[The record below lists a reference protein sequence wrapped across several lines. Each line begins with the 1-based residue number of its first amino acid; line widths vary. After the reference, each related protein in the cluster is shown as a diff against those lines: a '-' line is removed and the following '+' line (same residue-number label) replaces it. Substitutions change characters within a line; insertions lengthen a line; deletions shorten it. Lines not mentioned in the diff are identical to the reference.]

1 MKSIQKKI
9 NYLRTLLLHHQ
20 YQYHTLDDPEISDAD
35 YDKLMLEL
43 QCLEKTLFDKFESE
57 MSPTKRVGSTNLDIF
72 ETVKHESLMLSLE
85 NVFNKNHVLEFITQI
100 QSRLNIINRIPLC
113 CELKFDGLAIN
124 LIYKNGFLIR
134 AVTRGDGTTGENVTN
149 NIRTIPDI
157 PHTIKIPISN
167 STSSQIEIRGEVFM
181 TKSRFEQL
189 NQQVCRDN
197 KKRFANP
204 RNAAAGSVRQ
214 RDPKVTANRFLSFY
228 SYGVGVVTEF
238 QIPDSHFL
246 TLRKLKHFG
255 IPICDYTCLC
265 SSLEEIMIF
274 YHRISNLKSNLDFD
288 IDGIVIKV
296 DSQQLQNRLGNRS
309 NGPRWAVALKFPAPE
324 KFSYVQK
331 IKFQVGRTG
340 VITPVAQL
348 QPVEVGGIVVRHAT
362 LHNFNE
368 IKRLNLYLGDQV
380 VIRRAGNVV
389 PQIVKVYHQ
398 EKTFLERKKIILPS
412 HCPVCHSKLETINQV
427 LVRCTGG
434 IICPS
439 QKKHFLKH
447 FVSRRALNIKGLGER
462 IIDQLINNNYVSTPS
477 DLFLLTIKKI
487 ENLDNMGSKL
497 ALRIITSIRRS
508 QNTTLSRFIYS
519 LGIREVGVVT
529 AFNLAH
535 YFGSWDRFVS
545 SDLKTFLKIKNIGP
559 IGAVHI
565 INFLSEKRNKIII
578 RELVAK
584 LVFMEQG

>member
-1 MKSIQKKI
+1 
-9 NYLRTLLLHHQ
+9 
-20 YQYHTLDDPEISDAD
+20 
-35 YDKLMLEL
+35 
-43 QCLEKTLFDKFESE
+43 
-57 MSPTKRVGSTNLDIF
+57 
-72 ETVKHESLMLSLE
+72 
-85 NVFNKNHVLEFITQI
+85 
-100 QSRLNIINRIPLC
+100 
-113 CELKFDGLAIN
+113 KFDGLAIN

-157 PHTIKIPISN
+157 PHHIKIPINN
-167 STSSQIEIRGEVFM
+167 STSSSQIEIRGEVFM

-189 NQQVCRDN
+189 NQQVYRDN
-197 KKRFANP
+197 KKLFANP

-214 RDPKVTANRFLSFY
+214 IDPKVTANRFLSFY
-228 SYGVGVVTEF
+228 SYGLGVLTGF

-255 IPICDYTCLC
+255 LPICDYTCLC
-265 SSLEEIMIF
+265 FSIEEIMIF
-274 YHRISNLKSNLDFD
+274 YHQISNLKSKLDFD

-296 DSQQLQNRLGNRS
+296 DSHQLQNRLGNRPHV
-309 NGPRWAVALKFPAPE
+309 PRWAVALKFPATE
-324 KFSYVQK
+324 KLSYVHN

-340 VITPVAQL
+340 LITPVAQL
-348 QPVEVGGIVVRHAT
+348 QPVEVDGIVVSHAT
-362 LHNFNE
+362 LHNFNA

-380 VIRRAGNVV
+380 VVRRAGNVV
-389 PQIVKVYHQ
+389 PQIVKVNQ
-398 EKTFLERKKIILPS
+398 PENTFLERKKIILPS
-412 HCPVCHSKLETINQV
+412 NCPICHSPLETINKV

-447 FVSRRALNIKGLGER
+447 FVSRRALNIKGLGDR
-462 IIDQLINNNYVSTPS
+462 IIDQLVNNNYVSTPA
-477 DLFLLTIKKI
+477 DLFRLNIQKM
-487 ENLDNMGSKL
+487 ENLDKMGEKL
-497 ALRIITSIRRS
+497 SLRIITAIRRS

-529 AFNLAH
+529 ALNLAH

-545 SDLKTFLKIKNIGP
+545 ADFKTFLKIKNIGP
-559 IGAVHI
+559 IVATHI

-578 RELVAK
+578 RQLVDK
-584 LVFMEQG
+584 LVFREPG

>member
-43 QCLEKTLFDKFESE
+43 QCLEKTFSDTIESK
-57 MSPTKRVGSTNLDIF
+57 MSPTKRVGATNLDIF
-72 ETVKHESLMLSLE
+72 ETVKHESFMLSLA
-85 NVFNKNHVLEFITQI
+85 NVFNETDVLEFVTKIKA
-100 QSRLNIINRIPLC
+100 RLNIINRIPLC

-124 LIYKNGFLIR
+124 LIYKHGFLIR

-157 PHTIKIPISN
+157 PHHIKMPITN
-167 STSSQIEIRGEVFM
+167 RTSSQIEIRGEVFM

-197 KKRFANP
+197 KKIFANP

-214 RDPKVTANRFLSFY
+214 IDPKVTANRFLSFY
-228 SYGVGVVTEF
+228 SYGVGVVTGF
-238 QIPDSHFL
+238 KKPDSHFL

-255 IPICDYTCLC
+255 MPICDYTCLC
-265 SSLEEIMIF
+265 FSLEEIMIF
-274 YHRISNLKSNLDFD
+274 YHHISHLKSKLDFD

-296 DSQQLQNRLGNRS
+296 DSHQLQNRLGNRYHV
-309 NGPRWAVALKFPAPE
+309 PRWAVALKFPATE
-324 KFSYVQK
+324 KLSYVQN

-348 QPVEVGGIVVRHAT
+348 QPVEVDGIVVSHAT

-380 VIRRAGNVV
+380 VVRRAGNVV
-389 PQIVKVYHQ
+389 PQIVKVNHQ
-398 EKTFLERKKIILPS
+398 AKPLLERKKIILPS
-412 HCPVCHSKLETINQV
+412 HCPVCHSKLENINQV

-434 IICPS
+434 IICSS

-447 FVSRRALNIKGLGER
+447 FVSRRALNIKGLGDR
-462 IIDQLINNNYVSTPS
+462 IIDQLVNNNYVSTPA
-477 DLFLLTIKKI
+477 DLFGLNIQKMET
-487 ENLDNMGSKL
+487 LDNMGAKL
-497 ALRIITSIRRS
+497 SLRIITAVRRA

-519 LGIREVGVVT
+519 LGIREVGVIT
-529 AFNLAH
+529 ALNLAH
-535 YFGSWDRFVS
+535 YFGSWQRFVS
-545 SDLKTFLKIKNIGP
+545 ADFKTFLKIKNIGP
-559 IGAVHI
+559 IVAAHI

-578 RELVAK
+578 RQLVDK
-584 LVFMEQG
+584 LVFTKQE